1 MNDAKGPRCVQA
13 DLYRTRW
20 NGPGGYHHLV
30 PIYWRSDCDRW
41 GRQEREGSIPHGLL
55 TVEHRVFTLPAQPH
69 LFVFLYPGI
78 RLAT

>member
-13 DLYRTRW
+13 DLYRNMW
-20 NGPGGYHHLV
+20 NGPGGCHHPL

-41 GRQEREGSIPHGLL
+41 SRQEREGRITHGLL
-55 TVEHRVFTLPAQPH
+55 TVEHRVFTLPAHPH

-78 RLAT
+78 GPAT